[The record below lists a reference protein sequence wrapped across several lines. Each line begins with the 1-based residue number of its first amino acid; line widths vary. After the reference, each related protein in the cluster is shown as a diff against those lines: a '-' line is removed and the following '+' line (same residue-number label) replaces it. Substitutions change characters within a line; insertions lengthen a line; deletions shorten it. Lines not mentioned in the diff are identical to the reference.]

1 LPSVELTVP
10 EGAAGERLDRF
21 LSTVEGV
28 GSRAAAERL
37 LAEKRKVHMLAIFSP
52 KVLRITLLAALLA
65 IGIQGAA
72 YSVSNYLSVFL
83 QHERGLSAKVAGLY
97 ILINSSGG
105 FFGAQV
111 NAYFSDRFGRRRM
124 FRLFGAGF
132 VIMASFYL
140 LAPLGNSA
148 WTLLPAGMVYGFFQF
163 GLYASFGPYFT
174 ELFPTEIRGSGQSFA
189 YNLGRAMSGLVFTMP
204 VAMIAANYN
213 VRISIGMLVMALAGI
228 VCAIVATLMLP
239 ETAGRDLREVGP

>member
-1 LPSVELTVP
+1 MGILPALLVFFVRRGSDDSEVYLQTRK
-10 EGAAGERLDRF
+10 RLQ
-21 LSTVEGV
+21 
-28 GSRAAAERL
+28 AER
-37 LAEKRKVHMLAIFSP
+37 RTVYPWAIFSP
-52 KVLRITLLAALLA
+52 KVLRITLLTALLA

-72 YSVSNYLSVFL
+72 YSISNYLSVFL
-83 QHERGLSAKVAGLY
+83 QHERGLTAKAAGLY

-111 NAYFSDRFGRRRM
+111 NAYFSDRLGRRRM

-132 VIMASFYL
+132 VVMATFYL

-189 YNLGRAMSGLVFTMP
+189 YNLGRAMSGLAFTLPLAWM
-204 VAMIAANYN
+204 MDHGL
-213 VRISIGMLVMALAGI
+213 VRNSTGMLIGALSGI
-228 VCAIVATLMLP
+228 VLAIIATLLLP
-239 ETAGRDLREVGP
+239 ETAGRDLHESPPPP